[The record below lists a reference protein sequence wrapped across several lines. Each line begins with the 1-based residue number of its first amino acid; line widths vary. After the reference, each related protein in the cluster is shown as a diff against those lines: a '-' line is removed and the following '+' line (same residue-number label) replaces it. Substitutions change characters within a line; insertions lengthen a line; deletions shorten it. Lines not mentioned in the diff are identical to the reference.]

1 MKLTNQQLGAIIDTL
16 EKSHELSHKKK
27 LEESDKQN
35 ELDAVEKA
43 KKLMKIYQKLP
54 KELIDA
60 IKGLY
65 SGQQLT
71 ESKLTEKIKKRSV
84 IPKFERKE
92 ILNKVLIASIDCK
105 SIDELQR
112 KLNLKF

>member
-16 EKSHELSHKKK
+16 EKNHELNHKKQW
-27 LEESDKQN
+27 EEKDKQN

-65 SGQQLT
+65 GGQQLT
-71 ESKLTEKIKKRSV
+71 ESRLAEKIKKRGT
-84 IPKFERKE
+84 IPKFERKT

-105 SIDELQR
+105 NIEELQK
-112 KLNLKF
+112 KLNVKL